1 MGYEVEW
8 TDGALNDFE
17 ILQKQQ
23 GLGTLLVLKAVAGRR
38 HGEWLG
44 GRPFRQFE
52 LPGEDIRLLEVG
64 NIGIVFALIESQ
76 HRVRLLA
83 ILRNIPA

>member
-8 TDGALNDFE
+8 TDRALYDFQV
-17 ILQKQQ
+17 LQKQQ
-23 GLGTLLVLKAVAGRR
+23 GLEKLLVLKAVAGRR
-38 HGEWLG
+38 HAEWLS

-52 LPGEDIRLLEVG
+52 LLGEDIRLLEIG
-64 NIGIVFALIESQ
+64 NVGIVYALIESQ
-76 HRVRLLA
+76 DRVRLLA